1 MTGTPTGTDT
11 GTDTFIETV
20 DPAAGGPLATYPVMD
35 DAAIEEAVAEVA
47 ESARH
52 WASST
57 TPDRAALLVAVA
69 DSLVAQRDSL
79 AGLITSEMG
88 KPLREARGE
97 VDKSATT
104 ARWYAENLARLLEPQ
119 PVDVGDAANAWVTR
133 EPIGPV
139 LAVMPWNFPLW
150 QVMRFVLP
158 ALGAG
163 NTVLLKHSPN
173 VTGSAL
179 AIESLVLDAASAHGA
194 PRGLLRTLVVDEAR
208 VPEVSERL
216 VADPR
221 VAGVTLTG
229 SNRAG
234 AAVGAAAGRAVKP
247 SVLELG
253 GSDAFVV
260 LSDADVEAAADAA
273 VRARFHNSGQ
283 SCVCAKRFVVAA
295 EVADRFMDRFLLGVS
310 ALRVGDP
317 TDESVDVG
325 PLARDDLR
333 TAVQRQVDE
342 SVTAGARLVA
352 GGSAIEGDGWF
363 YAPTVLAVDGPGVPV
378 FDEETFGPVAAVVVA
393 ADDAEAARLA
403 DATAYGLGLSVWSA
417 STERAVALA
426 ARVTTGAVFVNAV
439 VASDVRVPFGGTKQ
453 SGYGR
458 ELGAEGMYAFM
469 NQRTYWAAL

>member
-1 MTGTPTGTDT
+1 VTV
-11 GTDTFIETV
+11 IETF
-20 DPAAGGPLATYPVMD
+20 DPATGKPLTTHPVMD
-35 DAAIEEAVAEVA
+35 DAAIEEAVVEVA
-47 ESARH
+47 EAARS
-52 WASST
+52 WASV
-57 TPDRAALLVAVA
+57 P
-69 DSLVAQRDSL
+69 VAQRSSLLLRVADTLASQRETL

-104 ARWYAENLARLLEPQ
+104 ARWYAENLARLLAPQ
-119 PVDVGDAANAWVTR
+119 QVDVGGAANAWVTR

-179 AIESLVLDAASAHGA
+179 AIESLLRDAGA
-194 PRGLLRTLVVDEAR
+194 PAGLLRTLVVEEAR

-260 LSDADVEAAADAA
+260 LADADVAAAAEAA
-273 VRARFHNSGQ
+273 VRARYHNSGQ

-295 EVADRFMDRFLLGVS
+295 EVADDFLDRFLLGV
-310 ALRVGDP
+310 AKLRVGNP
-317 TDESVDVG
+317 TDETVDVG
-325 PLARDDLR
+325 PMARDDLR
-333 TAVQRQVDE
+333 TAIQRQVDE

-352 GGSAIEGDGWF
+352 GGAAVEGEGWF
-363 YAPTVLAVDGPGVPV
+363 FEPTVLTVDGPGVPV

-393 ADDAEAARLA
+393 TDDDDAARLA
-403 DATAYGLGLSVWSA
+403 GATAYGLGLSVWSA

-426 ARVTTGAVFVNAV
+426 AKVTTGAVFINSV

-458 ELGAEGMYAFM
+458 ELSAEGMYAFM
-469 NQRTYWAAL
+469 NQRTYWAAV

>member
-1 MTGTPTGTDT
+1 MSTGETV
-11 GTDTFIETV
+11 IETV
-20 DPAAGGPLATYPVMD
+20 NPATGKPLGSYPVMD
-35 DAAIEEAVAEVA
+35 DAAVDAAVAEVTA
-47 ESARH
+47 ASRT
-52 WASST
+52 WASV
-57 TPDRAALLVAVA
+57 PVA
-69 DSLVAQRDSL
+69 DHSTLLLGVADALEAQRDSL
-79 AGLITSEMG
+79 AALITAEMG
-88 KPLREARGE
+88 KPLREACGE

-104 ARWYAENLARLLEPQ
+104 ARWYAENLERLLAPQ
-119 PVDVGDAANAWVTR
+119 QVDVGDTANAWVTR

-158 ALGAG
+158 AVGAG

-179 AIESLVLDAASAHGA
+179 AIEALLRDAGA
-194 PRGLLRTLVVDEAR
+194 PQGVLRALVVDEAR
-208 VPEVSERL
+208 VAEVSERL
-216 VADPR
+216 IADPR

-260 LSDADVEAAADAA
+260 LSDADVDAAADAA
-273 VRARFHNSGQ
+273 VRARFHNAGQ

-295 EVADRFMDRFLLGVS
+295 DVADSFLERFLLGVS
-310 ALRVGDP
+310 ALQVGDP

-325 PLARDDLR
+325 PMARDDLR
-333 TAVQRQVDE
+333 TGIQRQVDE

-352 GGSAIEGDGWF
+352 GGSAIDGDGWF
-363 YAPTVLAVDGPGVPV
+363 FEPTVLIVDGPGVPA

-393 ADDAEAARLA
+393 HDDGDAARLA
-403 DATAYGLGLSVWSA
+403 GATAYGLGLSVWSA

-426 ARVTTGAVFVNAV
+426 GRVTTGAVFINSI

-458 ELGAEGMYAFM
+458 ELSAEGMYAFM

>member
-1 MTGTPTGTDT
+1 VTTVNAV
-11 GTDTFIETV
+11 IETV
-20 DPAAGGPLATYPVMD
+20 DPTTGKPLATHPVMD
-35 DAAIEEAVAEVA
+35 DAAIESAVAEVA
-47 ESARH
+47 EAAST
-52 WASST
+52 WAAS
-57 TPDRAALLVAVA
+57 PVEGRAALLVAIA

-79 AGLITSEMG
+79 AELITSEMG

-104 ARWYAENLARLLEPQ
+104 ARWYAENLERLLEPQ
-119 PVDVGDAANAWVTR
+119 PVDVGGTASAWVTR

-139 LAVMPWNFPLW
+139 LAVMPWNFPMW

-179 AIESLVLDAASAHGA
+179 AIESLVRGA
-194 PRGLLRTLVVDEAR
+194 GEADGVPPGVLRTLVVDEAR
-208 VPEVSERL
+208 VPAVTERL

-234 AAVGAAAGRAVKP
+234 SAVGAAAGRAVKP

-260 LSDADVEAAADAA
+260 LADADVPAAADAA
-273 VRARFHNSGQ
+273 VRARFHNAGQ

-295 EVADRFMDRFLLGVS
+295 EVADAFVDRFLLGV
-310 ALRVGDP
+310 AELRVGDP
-317 TDESVDVG
+317 TDEQVDLG
-325 PLARDDLR
+325 PMARDDLR
-333 TAVQRQVDE
+333 TALRRQVEE
-342 SVTAGARLVA
+342 SVAGGARLLA
-352 GGSAIEGDGWF
+352 GGSPVDGDGWF
-363 YAPTVLAVDGPGVPV
+363 FEPTVLAVDGPGVPA
-378 FDEETFGPVAAVVVA
+378 FDEETFGPLAAVVVA
-393 ADDAEAARLA
+393 KDDDDAARLA
-403 DATAYGLGLSVWSA
+403 GATAYGLGLSVWSG

-426 ARVTTGAVFVNAV
+426 RKVTTGAVFVNAV

-458 ELGAEGMYAFM
+458 ELSAEGMYAFM
-469 NQRTYWAAL
+469 NQRTYWAAR

>member
-1 MTGTPTGTDT
+1 MTTVDT
-11 GTDTFIETV
+11 VIETI
-20 DPAAGGPLATYPVMD
+20 DPTTGKPLATYPVMD
-35 DAAIEEAVAEVA
+35 DAAIDSAVAEVDGA
-47 ESARH
+47 ART
-52 WASST
+52 WGSSSVEE
-57 TPDRAALLVAVA
+57 RATLLVSIA
-69 DSLVAQRDSL
+69 DSLLAQRDSL
-79 AGLITSEMG
+79 AELITSEMG

-104 ARWYAENLARLLEPQ
+104 ARWYAENLERLLEPQ
-119 PVDVGDAANAWVTR
+119 QVDVGDAAQAWVTR

-179 AIESLVLDAASAHGA
+179 AIESLVRDAGLPGGVPH
-194 PRGLLRTLVVDEAR
+194 GLLRTLVVDEPR
-208 VPEVSERL
+208 VPEVTERL

-229 SNRAG
+229 SKRAG
-234 AAVGAAAGRAVKP
+234 SAVGAAAGRAVKP

-260 LSDADVEAAADAA
+260 LADADVPAAAEAA
-273 VRARFHNSGQ
+273 VRARFHNAGQ

-295 EVADRFMDRFLLGVS
+295 EVADAFVDRLLLGV
-310 ALRVGDP
+310 AGLRVGDP
-317 TDESVDVG
+317 NDESVDVG
-325 PLARDDLR
+325 PMARDDLR
-333 TAVQRQVDE
+333 TAIQRQVDE
-342 SVTAGARLVA
+342 SVAAGARLVA
-352 GGSAIEGDGWF
+352 GGSAIEGEGWF
-363 YAPTVLAVDGPGVPV
+363 FEPTVLTVDGPGVPA
-378 FDEETFGPVAAVVVA
+378 FDEETFGPLAAIVVA
-393 ADDAEAARLA
+393 RDDEDAARLA
-403 DATAYGLGLSVWSA
+403 GATAYGLGLSVWSG

-426 ARVTTGAVFVNAV
+426 QKVTTGAVFVNAV

-458 ELGAEGMYAFM
+458 ELSAEGMYAFM
-469 NQRTYWAAL
+469 NQRTYWAAT

>member
-1 MTGTPTGTDT
+1 MTVSEPTIQTV
-11 GTDTFIETV
+11 IETV
-20 DPAAGGPLATYPVMD
+20 DPATGKPLATYPVMD
-35 DAAIEEAVAEVA
+35 DESIDHAVAEVTDA
-47 ESARH
+47 ART
-52 WASST
+52 WASVPVGERSV
-57 TPDRAALLVAVA
+57 LLLRIA
-69 DSLVAQRDSL
+69 DSLDAQRESL
-79 AGLITSEMG
+79 AELMTAEMG

-104 ARWYAENLARLLEPQ
+104 ARWYAANLERLLEPQ
-119 PVDVGDAANAWVTR
+119 QVDVGDAANAWVTR

-150 QVMRFVLP
+150 QVLRFVLP

-179 AIESLVLDAASAHGA
+179 AIEALVRAAGG
-194 PRGLLRTLVVDEAR
+194 PQGILRVLVVDEPR
-208 VPEVSERL
+208 VAEVSERL
-216 VADPR
+216 IADPR

-234 AAVGAAAGRAVKP
+234 SAVGAAAGRAVKP

-260 LSDADVEAAADAA
+260 LADADVEAAADAA
-273 VRARFHNSGQ
+273 VRARFHNAGQ

-295 EVADRFMDRFLLGVS
+295 EVADRFVERFLLGVS

-333 TAVQRQVDE
+333 TGIQRQVDE
-342 SVTAGARLVA
+342 SVAAGARLLA
-352 GGSAIEGDGWF
+352 GGFPIEGDGWF
-363 YAPTVLAVDGPGVPV
+363 FEPTVLTVDGPGVPA
-378 FDEETFGPVAAVVVA
+378 FDEETFGPLAAIVVA
-393 ADDAEAARLA
+393 TDDADAARLA
-403 DATAYGLGLSVWSA
+403 GATAYGLGLSVWSA
-417 STERAVALA
+417 STERAVQLA
-426 ARVTTGAVFVNAV
+426 ATVTTGAVFVNAV

-458 ELGAEGMYAFM
+458 ELAGEGMYAFM

>member
-1 MTGTPTGTDT
+1 
-11 GTDTFIETV
+11 
-20 DPAAGGPLATYPVMD
+20 
-35 DAAIEEAVAEVA
+35 
-47 ESARH
+47 
-52 WASST
+52 
-57 TPDRAALLVAVA
+57 
-69 DSLVAQRDSL
+69 
-79 AGLITSEMG
+79 MG

-119 PVDVGDAANAWVTR
+119 QVDVGAAANAWVTR

-179 AIESLVLDAASAHGA
+179 AIESLLRDAGA
-194 PRGLLRTLVVDEAR
+194 PQGVLRALVVDEAR

-260 LSDADVEAAADAA
+260 LSDADVAAAADAA
-273 VRARFHNSGQ
+273 VRARFHNGGQ

-295 EVADRFMDRFLLGVS
+295 DVADELPRALPPRASRRCAS
-310 ALRVGDP
+310 ATR
-317 TDESVDVG
+317 
-325 PLARDDLR
+325 R
-333 TAVQRQVDE
+333 TSRSTSGRWRATTSGRRIQRQVDD
-342 SVTAGARLVA
+342 SVAAGARLLA
-352 GGSAIEGDGWF
+352 GGSADRG
-363 YAPTVLAVDGPGVPV
+363 
-378 FDEETFGPVAAVVVA
+378 
-393 ADDAEAARLA
+393 
-403 DATAYGLGLSVWSA
+403 
-417 STERAVALA
+417 
-426 ARVTTGAVFVNAV
+426 
-439 VASDVRVPFGGTKQ
+439 
-453 SGYGR
+453 
-458 ELGAEGMYAFM
+458 
-469 NQRTYWAAL
+469 

>member
-1 MTGTPTGTDT
+1 MTTVDT
-11 GTDTFIETV
+11 AIETIN
-20 DPAAGGPLATYPVMD
+20 PTTGKPLVTYPVMD
-35 DAAIEEAVAEVA
+35 DAAIESAVAEVD
-47 ESARH
+47 E
-52 WASST
+52 ASRTWGGSSVEE
-57 TPDRAALLVAVA
+57 RAALLVSIA
-69 DSLVAQRDSL
+69 DSLLAQRDSL
-79 AGLITSEMG
+79 AELITSEMG

-97 VDKSATT
+97 VDKSAAT
-104 ARWYAENLARLLEPQ
+104 ARWYAENLERLLDPQ
-119 PVDVGDAANAWVTR
+119 QVDVGDGAQAWVTR

-179 AIESLVLDAASAHGA
+179 AIESLVRGTARADDAPHGV
-194 PRGLLRTLVVDEAR
+194 LRTLVVGEPR
-208 VPEVSERL
+208 VPEVTERL

-260 LSDADVEAAADAA
+260 LSDADVPAAADAA
-273 VRARFHNSGQ
+273 VRARFHNAGQ

-295 EVADRFMDRFLLGVS
+295 EVADAFVDRFLLGV
-310 ALRVGDP
+310 AGLRVGDP
-317 TDESVDVG
+317 TDDSVDVG

-333 TAVQRQVDE
+333 TAIQRQVDE
-342 SVTAGARLVA
+342 SVDGGARLLA
-352 GGSAIEGDGWF
+352 GGSAIEGEGWF
-363 YAPTVLAVDGPGVPV
+363 FEPTVLTVDGPGVPA
-378 FDEETFGPVAAVVVA
+378 FDEETFGPLAAIVVA
-393 ADDAEAARLA
+393 KDDEDAARLA
-403 DATAYGLGLSVWSA
+403 GATAYGLGLSVWSG

-426 ARVTTGAVFVNAV
+426 QKVTTGAVFVNAV

-458 ELGAEGMYAFM
+458 ELSAEGMYAFM
-469 NQRTYWAAL
+469 NQRTYWAAR

>member
-1 MTGTPTGTDT
+1 MTV
-11 GTDTFIETV
+11 IETI
-20 DPAAGGPLATYPVMD
+20 DPATGKPLTTYPVMD
-35 DAAIEEAVAEVA
+35 DASIEAALAEVTEA
-47 ESARH
+47 ARS
-52 WASST
+52 WASVPVAQRSS
-57 TPDRAALLVAVA
+57 LLVAIA
-69 DSLVAQRDSL
+69 DTLEARREQL
-79 AGLITSEMG
+79 AALMTSEMG

-104 ARWYAENLARLLEPQ
+104 ARWYADNLDRLLAPQ
-119 PVDVGDAANAWVTR
+119 QVDVGDGAQAWVTR

-158 ALGAG
+158 AIGAG

-179 AIESLVLDAASAHGA
+179 AIETLLLEAGA
-194 PRGLLRTLVVDEAR
+194 PQGLLRALVVDEAR
-208 VPEVSERL
+208 VPEVSDRL

-260 LSDADVEAAADAA
+260 LSDADVAAAAEAA

-295 EVADRFMDRFLLGVS
+295 DVADDFLDRFLLGVS
-310 ALRVGDP
+310 GLRVGDP

-325 PLARDDLR
+325 PMARNDLR
-333 TAVQRQVDE
+333 TAIQRQVDA
-342 SVTAGARLVA
+342 SVAAGARLVA
-352 GGSAIEGDGWF
+352 GGSAIDGDGWF
-363 YAPTVLAVDGPGVPV
+363 FEPTVLTVDGPGVPV

-393 ADDAEAARLA
+393 ADDDDAARLA
-403 DATAYGLGLSVWSA
+403 GATAYGLGLSVWSA
-417 STERAVALA
+417 STKRAVALA
-426 ARVTTGAVFVNAV
+426 AKVTTGAVFINSV

-458 ELGAEGMYAFM
+458 ELSGEGMYAFM

>member
-1 MTGTPTGTDT
+1 MSDT
-11 GTDTFIETV
+11 VIETI
-20 DPAAGGPLATYPVMD
+20 DPTTGLVLASHRVMD
-35 DAAIEEAVAEVA
+35 DAAVEAAVVEVSEAAQGWGATSVADRSALLARVA
-47 ESARH
+47 
-52 WASST
+52 
-57 TPDRAALLVAVA
+57 AALDDQRADLARLVTA
-69 DSLVAQRDSL
+69 
-79 AGLITSEMG
+79 EMG

-104 ARWYAENLARLLEPQ
+104 ARWYADNLERLLEPQ
-119 PVDVGDAANAWVTR
+119 QVDVGEGAQAWVTR
-133 EPIGPV
+133 EPIGAV

-179 AIESLVLDAASAHGA
+179 AIESLLVSAGA
-194 PRGLLRTLVVDEAR
+194 PQGVLRVLVVEEPR
-208 VPEVSERL
+208 VPEVTERL

-234 AAVGAAAGRAVKP
+234 SAVGAAAGRAVKP

-260 LSDADVEAAADAA
+260 LADADVQAAADAA
-273 VRARFHNSGQ
+273 VRARFHNAGQ

-295 EVADRFMDRFLLGVS
+295 EVAEAFTERFLDGV
-310 ALRVGDP
+310 AKLRVGDP
-317 TDESVDVG
+317 TDESVDLG
-325 PLARDDLR
+325 PMARDDLR
-333 TAVQRQVDE
+333 TALRRQVEE
-342 SVTAGARLVA
+342 SVDGGARLLA
-352 GGSAIEGDGWF
+352 GGSPVEGDGWF
-363 YAPTVLAVDGPGVPV
+363 FEPTVLAVDGPGVPA
-378 FDEETFGPVAAVVVA
+378 FDEETFGPLAAVVVA
-393 ADDAEAARLA
+393 KDDEDAARLA
-403 DATAYGLGLSVWSA
+403 GATAYGLGLSVWSR

-426 ARVTTGAVFVNAV
+426 RKVTTGAVFVNAV

-458 ELGAEGMYAFM
+458 ELSAEGMYAFM
-469 NQRTYWAAL
+469 NQRTYWAAR